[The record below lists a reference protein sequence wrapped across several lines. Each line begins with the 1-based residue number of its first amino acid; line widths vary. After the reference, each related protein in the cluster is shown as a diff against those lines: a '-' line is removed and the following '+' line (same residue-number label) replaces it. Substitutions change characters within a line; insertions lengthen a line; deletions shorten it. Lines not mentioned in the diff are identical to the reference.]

1 MVNINRKVFLTF
13 LLLVLFGV
21 SAVFGQTVR
30 LEAGRAENAGSYRPN
45 SLGVYPVRLRW
56 QKPADDESRGCHVYR
71 SVRQDAGFERI
82 SAEPVV
88 RETGGFITFIDENSS
103 AVPGRPYYYR
113 VMLVNSAG
121 EAAPFSETVMG
132 YGALTPEAFM
142 REFTKTVKS
151 SHAKLTFM
159 HKSGSLSK
167 LGKEQKPGAI
177 SGSLSYDAHRVG
189 LGGRVIMQY
198 DRYADFYIDNDRGL
212 GPYFILSGNMN
223 TTASM
228 NQSGT
233 MDGIVTVSGMYP
245 GKIHYDKL
253 LIKDGKAGGGTIG
266 VELQG
271 FSRIDVSWTLGE

>member
-1 MVNINRKVFLTF
+1 MININRKVLLTG
-13 LLLVLFGV
+13 LLLLLFGV

-30 LEAGRAENAGSYRPN
+30 LEASKAENIGSYRPN

-56 QKPADDESRGCHVYR
+56 QKPADDESRSCHVYR
-71 SVRQDAGFERI
+71 SVRQDTGFERI
-82 SAEPVV
+82 SSESAL
-88 RETGGFITFIDENSS
+88 RETSGFITFIDENSS

-113 VMLVNSAG
+113 VMLVNSEG

-132 YGALTPEAFM
+132 YGAVTPEAYI

-151 SHAKLTFM
+151 SHTKLTYM

-167 LGKEQKPGAI
+167 LGKEQKPGTI
-177 SGSLSYDAHRVG
+177 SGTLSYDAQRVG

-198 DRYADFYIDNDRGL
+198 DRYADFYIDNNRGL
-212 GPYFILSGNMN
+212 GPYFTLSGNMN

-233 MDGIVTVSGMYP
+233 MDGTVTISGMYP
-245 GKIHYDKL
+245 GRIHYDKL

-266 VELQG
+266 IEPQG
-271 FSRIDVSWTLGE
+271 FSRTDVRWTLGE